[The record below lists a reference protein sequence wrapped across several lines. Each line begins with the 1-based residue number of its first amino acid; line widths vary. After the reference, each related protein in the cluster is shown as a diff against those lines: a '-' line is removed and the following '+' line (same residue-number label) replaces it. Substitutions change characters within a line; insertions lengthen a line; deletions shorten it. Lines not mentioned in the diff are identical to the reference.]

1 MISSISWLNFR
12 PEISIKHPK
21 MRDIGDQNEHREGI
35 REHLIPSEDIRVQQH
50 GGKMY
55 RVSPVEGR
63 FSSGQ
68 GEEKKEEDR

>member
-1 MISSISWLNFR
+1 
-12 PEISIKHPK
+12 